1 MYLYFIICILY
12 LCISLIK
19 WYLKLYVF
27 KVMYV
32 CFLYVN
38 MSLIS
43 LIKFIVVYE

>member
-19 WYLKLYVF
+19 WYLKLYLYIYIYIYIYAF
-27 KVMYV
+27 YV
-32 CFLYVN
+32 Y
-38 MSLIS
+38 MS